1 MLKGPPESKGKRGQ
15 LMKSTISVR
24 YFAVLRELAGQSDER
39 VTIEHGETASHVYMR
54 LAERYGFPLGLAD
67 IRMAVND
74 DFATT
79 DHPLTE
85 GDRLVF
91 IPPVS
96 GG

>member
-1 MLKGPPESKGKRGQ
+1 MS
-15 LMKSTISVR
+15 STVSVR
-24 YFAVLRELAGQSDER
+24 YFAMLRDLAGRSSEQVD
-39 VTIEHGETASHVYMR
+39 IESCTTASQVYMR
-54 LAERYGFPLGLAD
+54 LAEKYSFPLSLNE

-79 DHPLTE
+79 DHRLNG
-85 GDRLVF
+85 GDSLAF